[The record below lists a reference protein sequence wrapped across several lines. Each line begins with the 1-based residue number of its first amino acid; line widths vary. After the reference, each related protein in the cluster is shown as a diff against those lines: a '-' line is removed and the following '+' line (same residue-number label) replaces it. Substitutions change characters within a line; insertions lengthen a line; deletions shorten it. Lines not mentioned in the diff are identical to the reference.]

1 MIRRAG
7 HISVSAG
14 EQGAAHSVANLVP
27 KMKTATSV
35 EVAVEF
41 HIRG

>member
-35 EVAVEF
+35 EVAV
-41 HIRG
+41 RKAV